1 MVVQFLYSKEKEAL
15 LMTINQVIS
24 LINIKDIPFVPQM
37 SGVREKG
44 KLPIYSS
51 KQGYVIGMEKVYG
64 QLELIRIVKTRFIK
78 LSKA

>member
-44 KLPIYSS
+44 KIADLFF
-51 KQGYVIGMEKVYG
+51 KARGML
-64 QLELIRIVKTRFIK
+64 LEWRKYMVNWN
-78 LSKA
+78 

>member
-1 MVVQFLYSKEKEAL
+1 MGVQFLYSKEKEAL

-51 KQGYVIGMEKVYG
+51 MEKVYG